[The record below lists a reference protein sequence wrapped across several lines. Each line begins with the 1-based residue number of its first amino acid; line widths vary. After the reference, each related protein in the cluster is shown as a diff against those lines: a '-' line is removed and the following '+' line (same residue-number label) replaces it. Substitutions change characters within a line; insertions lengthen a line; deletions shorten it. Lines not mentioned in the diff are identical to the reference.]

1 MNLDASNS
9 ELVKNSPK
17 FQAGWSKKKQNS
29 VVETVEPRNPRC
41 PTSSWGVH
49 QPFAGLI
56 QKGHL
61 HGSKWGENWV
71 KVPEKWGKE
80 MKSYHCLRKMIGYFT
95 DFPVVSDEKVPFV
108 WEHHR
113 ENGPKSTVYLLGFA
127 DVGPPGKL
135 EKTPR
140 VFLPIPQMMDQPM
153 RNWNWNVRDRLVV
166 RVSKKVGMFT
176 YWFTMCMCVYIYI
189 HIMIWYISWY
199 DTYISLYTYVY
210 ISWYIH
216 NMICI
221 YNYICYTIV
230 YTMMIK
236 TPVLRRTSKYQGPGA
251 VIPTTFAMDFLTIEK
266 WKIHGT
272 SFI

>member
-1 MNLDASNS
+1 
-9 ELVKNSPK
+9 
-17 FQAGWSKKKQNS
+17 
-29 VVETVEPRNPRC
+29 
-41 PTSSWGVH
+41 
-49 QPFAGLI
+49 
-56 QKGHL
+56 
-61 HGSKWGENWV
+61 
-71 KVPEKWGKE
+71 

-176 YWFTMCMCVYIYI
+176 YLFTMCMCVYIYTYHDMI
-189 HIMIWYISWY
+189 YIMIWYIHIIIY
-199 DTYISLYTYVY
+199 
-210 ISWYIH
+210 
-216 NMICI
+216 ICI
-221 YNYICYTIV
+221 HIVV
-230 YTMMIK
+230 YT
-236 TPVLRRTSKYQGPGA
+236 
-251 VIPTTFAMDFLTIEK
+251 
-266 WKIHGT
+266 
-272 SFI
+272 